1 MELNR
6 NTMRKLIFLIV
17 LVFLLFACAQNAGF
31 IAMELRLL
39 VGILSPFLVGG
50 AIAFI
55 LNVPMHFLENKPL
68 RRLQDSKYL
77 KKLARPV
84 SLLLTL
90 VLVVLVI
97 LILML
102 VIIPQLGESL
112 ESLGLAIQA
121 AIPRFVNWAEDL
133 FANNPQIAEW
143 INSQLENLTF
153 DWNTLLNRAAE
164 LLKSSVG
171 GVLNITISTVRSV
184 VSGVASFFIAFVFA
198 CYILLQK
205 EKLGR
210 NFRKALYALF
220 PRKAAEKVMSVAS
233 LSYRIFASFITGQ
246 CIEAVILGTMF
257 FVVLSLLK
265 IPYALLIGCLI
276 AVTALIPIVGAFI
289 GCAVGAFLLLMV
301 SPAKAL
307 LFIVLFLVLQQIE
320 GNLIYPHVVGSS
332 VGLPSIWV
340 LMAVT
345 VGGSLMGVA
354 GMLLFIPLT
363 SVAYT
368 LFRDFVNR
376 RLRERNIRVK

>member
-68 RRLQDSKYL
+68 RRLRDSKHL

-289 GCAVGAFLLLMV
+289 GCAVGAFLLRMV

>member
-17 LVFLLFACAQNAGF
+17 LVFLLFACAQNIGF
-31 IAMELRLL
+31 LVTGLRLL

-68 RRLQDSKYL
+68 RPLRDSKRL
-77 KKLARPV
+77 KKLARPAA
-84 SLLLTL
+84 LLLTL
-90 VLVVLVI
+90 LLVILVI
-97 LILML
+97 LILLL

-112 ESLGLAIQA
+112 ASLGAAIQA
-121 AIPRFVNWAEDL
+121 AIPRFINWAEDL
-133 FANNPQIAEW
+133 FVNNPDIGAWLNAQFSEL
-143 INSQLENLTF
+143 SF

-164 LLKSSVG
+164 FLRDSVG
-171 GVLNITISTVRSV
+171 GVLNITISTVRSLI
-184 VSGVASFFIAFVFA
+184 SGVASAFIAFVFA

-210 NFRKALYALF
+210 HFRKALYAIL
-220 PRKAAEKVMSVAS
+220 PRPAAEKTMSVAS
-233 LSYRIFASFITGQ
+233 LSYRIFSSFITGQ

-257 FVVLSLLK
+257 FVVLSILK

-301 SPAKAL
+301 SPGKAL
-307 LFIVLFLVLQQIE
+307 LFIILFLVLQQIE

-363 SVAYT
+363 SVAYA

-376 RLRERNIRVK
+376 RLQERRIQVK

>member
-6 NTMRKLIFLIV
+6 DTMRKLIFLIV
-17 LVFLLFACAQNAGF
+17 LVFLLFACAQNIGF
-31 IAMELRLL
+31 IAMGLRLL
-39 VGILSPFLVGG
+39 VGIISPFLIGG
-50 AIAFI
+50 AMAFI

-68 RRLQDSKYL
+68 RRLRDSRHF
-77 KKLARPV
+77 KKLARPA

-97 LILML
+97 LILLL

-121 AIPRFVNWAEDL
+121 AFPRFVDWAEDL

-143 INSQLENLTF
+143 INSQLATLSF
-153 DWNTLLNRAAE
+153 DWNTLLNRVAE
-164 LLKSSVG
+164 FLKNSVG

-184 VSGVASFFIAFVFA
+184 ISGVASFFIAFVFA

-210 NFRKALYALF
+210 HFRKALYALF
-220 PRKAAEKVMSVAS
+220 PKRAAEKVMSVAS
-233 LSYRIFASFITGQ
+233 LSYRIFSSFITGQ

-257 FVVLSLLK
+257 FVVLSILK

-289 GCAVGAFLLLMV
+289 GCAVGAFLLLMI
-301 SPAKAL
+301 SPGKAL
-307 LFIVLFLVLQQIE
+307 LFIILFLVLQQIE

-345 VGGSLMGVA
+345 VGGSLMGVT

-363 SVAYT
+363 SVLYT

-376 RLRERNIRVK
+376 RLRERKIQVK

>member
-6 NTMRKLIFLIV
+6 DTMRKLIFLIV
-17 LVFLLFACAQNAGF
+17 LIFLLFACAQNVGV
-31 IAMELRLL
+31 LLTGVRLF

-68 RRLQDSKYL
+68 RPLRDSKSL
-77 KKLARPV
+77 KKLSRPAA
-84 SLLLTL
+84 LLLTL
-90 VLVVLVI
+90 LLVVLVI
-97 LILML
+97 LILLL

-121 AIPRFVNWAEDL
+121 AFPRFIDWAEDL
-133 FANNPQIAEW
+133 FVNNPDIGAWLNAQFKE
-143 INSQLENLTF
+143 LTF

-164 LLKSSVG
+164 FLRDSVG
-171 GVLNITISTVRSV
+171 GVLNITISTVRSLI
-184 VSGVASFFIAFVFA
+184 SGVASAFIAFVFA

-210 NFRKALYALF
+210 HFRKALYAIL
-220 PRKAAEKVMSVAS
+220 PRPAAEKTMSVAS
-233 LSYRIFASFITGQ
+233 LSYRIFSSFITGQ

-257 FVVLSLLK
+257 FVVLSSLK

-301 SPAKAL
+301 SPGKAL

-345 VGGSLMGVA
+345 LGGSLMGVA

-363 SVAYT
+363 SVAYA

-376 RLRERNIRVK
+376 RLRERGIQVR

>member
-17 LVFLLFACAQNAGF
+17 LVFLLFACAQNVGF
-31 IAMELRLL
+31 ILTGLRLF
-39 VGILSPFLVGG
+39 VEILSPFLVGG

-68 RRLQDSKYL
+68 RPLRDSKRL

-84 SLLLTL
+84 ALLLTL
-90 VLVVLVI
+90 LLVVLVI
-97 LILML
+97 LILLL

-112 ESLGLAIQA
+112 TSLGLAIQA
-121 AIPRFVNWAEDL
+121 AIPRFINWAEDL

-289 GCAVGAFLLLMV
+289 GCAVGAFLLLMI
-301 SPAKAL
+301 SPSKAL

>member
-6 NTMRKLIFLIV
+6 DTMRKLIFLIV
-17 LVFLLFACAQNAGF
+17 LIFLLFACAQNVGV
-31 IAMELRLL
+31 LLTGVRLF

-68 RRLQDSKYL
+68 RPLRDSKSL
-77 KKLARPV
+77 KKLSRPAA
-84 SLLLTL
+84 LLLTL
-90 VLVVLVI
+90 LLVVLVI
-97 LILML
+97 LILLL

-121 AIPRFVNWAEDL
+121 AFPRFIDWAEDL
-133 FANNPQIAEW
+133 FVNNPDIGAWLNAQFKE
-143 INSQLENLTF
+143 LTF

-164 LLKSSVG
+164 FLRDSVG
-171 GVLNITISTVRSV
+171 GVLNITISTVRSLI
-184 VSGVASFFIAFVFA
+184 SGVASAFIAFVFA

-210 NFRKALYALF
+210 HFRKALYAIL
-220 PRKAAEKVMSVAS
+220 PRPAAEKTMSVAS
-233 LSYRIFASFITGQ
+233 LSYRIFSSFITGQ

-257 FVVLSLLK
+257 FVVLSILK

-301 SPAKAL
+301 SPGKAL

-345 VGGSLMGVA
+345 LGGSLMGVA

-363 SVAYT
+363 SVAYA

-376 RLRERNIRVK
+376 RLRERGIQVR